1 MIGVLVTIMAL
12 YLLLIA
18 AFTAGMRRLPSFEPA
33 TRDSLHSFSI
43 LIVFRDEK
51 DNLPVLV
58 KHLEELDYPKDK
70 FEVILID
77 DGSQDGSQDLVK
89 SFQRNLPK
97 LKMRLYELKEPTSS
111 PKKDALEMGVREAV
125 FDWIITTDA
134 DCVFGSDFLN
144 AYDQFLQSH
153 PSKMVAGPVIYAAE
167 DSFLHRFQSLDFL
180 SLQGST
186 MGGFGGKDFIPL
198 LRPFMCNGANLCYS
212 KKAFLELG
220 GYQGNKEIA
229 SGDDVFLLEK
239 MLENCHNEV
248 HFIKSRSALVQTL
261 PEESWKGLTEQRKRW
276 AAKSTSYTGVFA
288 KTVGVLVL
296 LANFSLIL
304 GLVLGFTGSMP
315 WSYFGV
321 LFVMKINVDFLL
333 IYNTAS
339 LWNQEQAMKSFVMS
353 SILYP
358 FFIVWIALQ
367 SLGGSYTWKG
377 RSFRK

>member
-1 MIGVLVTIMAL
+1 MIGVLASILVL
-12 YLLLIA
+12 YIVLIV
-18 AFTAGMRRLPSFEPA
+18 AFTVGMRRLPSFEPT
-33 TRDSLHSFSI
+33 TRSFLHSFSI
-43 LIVFRDEK
+43 LVVFRDEK
-51 DNLPVLV
+51 DNLPILV
-58 KHLEELDYPKDK
+58 KHLEQLDYPKDK

-77 DGSQDGSQDLVK
+77 DGSQDGSKDLVK
-89 SFQRNLPK
+89 SFQRDLPK
-97 LKMRLYELKEPTSS
+97 LKMRLYELKESTSS
-111 PKKDALEMGVREAV
+111 PKKDALEMGVKEAA

-134 DCVFGSDFLN
+134 DCVFGADFLK
-144 AYDQFLQSH
+144 AYDQFLNLH
-153 PSKMVAGPVIYAAE
+153 RAKMVAGPVIYKAG
-167 DSFLHRFQSLDFL
+167 DSFLHRFQALDFL

-186 MGGFGGKDFIPL
+186 MGGFGGKDFIPFVG
-198 LRPFMCNGANLCYS
+198 PFMCNGANICYD

-220 GYQGNKEIA
+220 GYEGNREIA

-239 MLENCHNEV
+239 MLESHENEV

-261 PEESWKGLTEQRKRW
+261 PEASWKGLTEQRKRW
-276 AAKSTSYTGVFA
+276 AAKSTSYKGVFA
-288 KTVGVLVL
+288 KTVGILVL

-304 GLVLGFTGSMP
+304 GLVLGLTGSMP

-339 LWNQEQAMKSFVMS
+339 LWDQEQVMKSFVMS

-358 FFIVWIALQ
+358 FFVVWIVLL

-377 RSFRK
+377 RNFRK